1 MATVIILRGRIPAK
15 AKDAS
20 PPSWKCTARSV
31 FSWLSK
37 ELKVIIN
44 ALHQV
49 APFRGTLPST
59 RTPTTFQSTGK
70 LGGFNC
76 ARDTGTVSLRRTVTH
91 AIP

>member
-15 AKDAS
+15 TKDAS
-20 PPSWKCTARSV
+20 PPSWKCAARSV
-31 FSWLSK
+31 FPLFSK

-49 APFRGTLPST
+49 APFQGTLPST
-59 RTPTTFQSTGK
+59 RTPSTFQNTGK
-70 LGGFNC
+70 PGGFNC
-76 ARDTGTVSLRRTVTH
+76 ASGAGTVSLRRTVTH